1 MYFVH
6 QIIVR
11 ILYAILC
18 IVFGNRRHMDE
29 EGVHTRY
36 CMLRQHINH
45 SGDLSPALYH
55 DDVITKI
62 SLDKR

>member
-1 MYFVH
+1 MYLVH

-29 EGVHTRY
+29 EGMDT
-36 CMLRQHINH
+36 
-45 SGDLSPALYH
+45 
-55 DDVITKI
+55 
-62 SLDKR
+62 